1 MYDGYDLYDRYDAFV
16 SISIL
21 LCFLFKKSKHIS
33 PKAESYLT
41 EEPRIG
47 KPLNLCLMVLLLN
60 HVFSLITGKSSL
72 LCALECRELP
82 IPEHIDIYHLRREM
96 EPNDKTAL
104 QCVIEVDKEK
114 MMLERESEILAARDD
129 HGIII
134 FVPKVNFE
142 LRIKHNGFCFQFK

>member
-1 MYDGYDLYDRYDAFV
+1 M
-16 SISIL
+16 
-21 LCFLFKKSKHIS
+21 
-33 PKAESYLT
+33 T

-129 HGIII
+129 HGIIF

-142 LRIKHNGFCFQFK
+142 LRIKNNGFCFQFK